1 MFQPLFQMTPL
12 LHLEYT
18 MLYHEPPPPH
28 YLCFLVPEIHGT
40 AKMIISS
47 SLRLLPNAFFA
58 SSKLILNDPSLGFF
72 FLTEQSII
80 IILRVAGNIFHEA
93 SFFSRYLV
101 IKSYC
106 NLCFFNIDFFVCIP
120 TSRKHTRQK
129 IHFIV
134 GAIIFCFSF
143 SFSL

>member
-1 MFQPLFQMTPL
+1 MFQSSFQMTPL
-12 LHLEYT
+12 LHLEYMT
-18 MLYHEPPPPH
+18 LYHEPPPPH
-28 YLCFLVPEIHGT
+28 NLCFLEPEIHRT

-58 SSKLILNDPSLGFF
+58 SWKLVLNDPSVGFF

-80 IILRVAGNIFHEA
+80 IMLRVAGNIFHKA
-93 SFFSRYLV
+93 SFFPRYLV
-101 IKSYC
+101 IKSSC
-106 NLCFFNIDFFVCIP
+106 DLCFFNIDFFLCIR